1 LTSNHPLSDKLRRKK
16 VTARVRRE
24 EDENRR
30 KVFVNDLESHFR
42 VMYLGLMARHSN

>member
-1 LTSNHPLSDKLRRKK
+1 VTSNHPLSDKLRRKK

-24 EDENRR
+24 GDENRR
-30 KVFVNDLESHFR
+30 KVFVNDLESHFH